1 MKKIFL
7 LITIFLLLSK
17 SVFADVAP
25 IINPSDILIDNS
37 DPSSI
42 LAKIISYGIG
52 IASILGVISLTWGGI
67 QMIIAA
73 GDDEKI
79 KKARYMIIYSIIGV
93 LVAGLAYGIVK
104 VVTSIQI

>member
-1 MKKIFL
+1 MKNIFPIAIL
-7 LITIFLLLSK
+7 FFFLSRNT
-17 SVFADVAP
+17 FADVAP
-25 IINPSDILIDNS
+25 IINPSPILVDNA

-42 LAKIISYGIG
+42 LAQIISYGIG

>member
-1 MKKIFL
+1 MLAFFL
-7 LITIFLLLSK
+7 SN
-17 SVFADVAP
+17 SVFADVAE
-25 IINPSDILIDNS
+25 ITNPSSILVEGS

-52 IASILGVISLTWGGI
+52 IASILGVISMTWGGI
-67 QMIIAA
+67 QMILAA

-104 VVTSIQI
+104 IVTSVQI